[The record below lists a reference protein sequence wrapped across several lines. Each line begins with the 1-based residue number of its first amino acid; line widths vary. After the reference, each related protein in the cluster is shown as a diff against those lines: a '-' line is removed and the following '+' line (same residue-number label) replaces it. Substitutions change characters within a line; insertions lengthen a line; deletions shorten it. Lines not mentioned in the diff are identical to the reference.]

1 MPEETHENFVLK
13 GHVVT
18 MNDAFDEF
26 PKGAVFVAGNG
37 IVAVQAA
44 AAPPPPGFEHA
55 PVVNTKGTIFPGL
68 IELHNHLSY
77 NALRLWSVPK
87 LYSNRDQWPNHPQ
100 YHQLVTGPMSALGKA
115 RRPELLAALVRYVE
129 SKCLFGGV
137 TTSQGVAL
145 ASNAGVQHYYRGVVR
160 NVEQPGDPALQ
171 AARTHIADV
180 EAKDWKKFRTAISG
194 AASVI
199 LHLSEGTDEAA
210 REHFLALKNGSDWA
224 ITDKLIG
231 IHCAGLKA
239 EDFDVFSK
247 HGGSMVWSPLSNCLL
262 YGKTADVAAA
272 RKSGVRV
279 ALGSDWS
286 PSGSKNLLGELK
298 AARLAADDAG
308 FDLSNRDLLAMVTR
322 EPAKMVQWGKSLGS
336 LEPGKRA
343 DLIVLRRAPRDPYAA
358 ILAASE
364 ADLSLVVIDGIAR
377 YGTPEL
383 LKALGA
389 EFEEIQV
396 AGGQRGVQY
405 HDASANPDIDSV
417 SLAEARATLAT
428 FFGSLG
434 TPQAVPT
441 PHAAAARP
449 EPKVHLV
456 LEELDVYKAQRPR
469 LAYAGRVTGWKDSPH
484 ALAAAAAL
492 PLQNLE
498 IDALTVHDDAE
509 FAPTIAGQLNLP
521 ARLKAGLSKAHA

>member
-145 ASNAGVQHYYRGVVR
+145 ASNAGVQHYYLGVVR

-199 LHLSEGTDEAA
+199 LHLSEGTM
-210 REHFLALKNGSDWA
+210 R
-224 ITDKLIG
+224 
-231 IHCAGLKA
+231 
-239 EDFDVFSK
+239 
-247 HGGSMVWSPLSNCLL
+247 
-262 YGKTADVAAA
+262 
-272 RKSGVRV
+272 
-279 ALGSDWS
+279 
-286 PSGSKNLLGELK
+286 
-298 AARLAADDAG
+298 
-308 FDLSNRDLLAMVTR
+308 
-322 EPAKMVQWGKSLGS
+322 
-336 LEPGKRA
+336 
-343 DLIVLRRAPRDPYAA
+343 RRANTSWP
-358 ILAASE
+358 SK
-364 ADLSLVVIDGIAR
+364 
-377 YGTPEL
+377 T
-383 LKALGA
+383 GA
-389 EFEEIQV
+389 
-396 AGGQRGVQY
+396 
-405 HDASANPDIDSV
+405 
-417 SLAEARATLAT
+417 T
-428 FFGSLG
+428 
-434 TPQAVPT
+434 
-441 PHAAAARP
+441 
-449 EPKVHLV
+449 
-456 LEELDVYKAQRPR
+456 
-469 LAYAGRVTGWKDSPH
+469 GRSRTS
-484 ALAAAAAL
+484 
-492 PLQNLE
+492 
-498 IDALTVHDDAE
+498 
-509 FAPTIAGQLNLP
+509 
-521 ARLKAGLSKAHA
+521 